1 VVDYIAERIAVMC
14 AGRLVEVARRED
26 LFRNPLHP
34 YTRALVSAIPYAD
47 PDHPLD
53 FDALME
59 GQASIPEHW
68 PDPFA
73 PRGDIAAPLLDTGS
87 GHLIRAFDLPSSN
100 EVIA

>member
-1 VVDYIAERIAVMC
+1 MP
-14 AGRLVEVARRED
+14 
-26 LFRNPLHP
+26 NPI
-34 YTRALVSAIPYAD
+34 T
-47 PDHPLD
+47 PLD

-73 PRGDIAAPLLDTGS
+73 PRGDITAPLLDTGS
-87 GHLIRAFDLPSSN
+87 GHLIRAFDLPSGK